1 MNRLLNRVLCFL
13 LVFLASSVN
22 GDVSTTEVPLDQ
34 AILSV
39 EKKWDQGTSCVFS
52 LLLRNASS
60 FHISSVVPVITAI
73 IKGNVVYGTVSEEFF
88 ELSPSNEQ
96 SRKFQY
102 LEISCEKIIGLKV
115 TVAGHCKMGP
125 LHPISSKSEECGK
138 LIRVDKSMV
147 VNISKGK

>member
-1 MNRLLNRVLCFL
+1 MNRLLNRVLCLL

-22 GDVSTTEVPLDQ
+22 GEVTATEAPLDQ

-52 LLLRNASS
+52 LLLRNTSS
-60 FHISSVVPVITAI
+60 FHISSVVPEITAI
-73 IKGNVVYGTVSEEFF
+73 IRDNVVYGTVSGEFF
-88 ELSPSNEQ
+88 ELRPSNEQ

-115 TVAGHCKMGP
+115 TVAGHCKMGS
-125 LHPISSKSEECGK
+125 LHDMSSTSEECGK

-147 VNISKGK
+147 VNISNGK